1 MKKIFWIAVFALFV
15 QLWMPQTSAQDVWA
29 TSYDGKD
36 IYVVTESLSK
46 ERIPGV
52 TSTIYKGM
60 VKFVRGNELLDT
72 AKYCYKGSDDGL
84 YLSVDDGAFVRLGGN
99 EGYPE
104 SAAPYVAIHEI
115 MWKTLREA
123 RN

>member
-1 MKKIFWIAVFALFV
+1 M
-15 QLWMPQTSAQDVWA
+15 
-29 TSYDGKD
+29 
-36 IYVVTESLSK
+36 TESLSK

-52 TSTIYKGM
+52 TSTVYKGM